1 MKTLFGK
8 VVLFFIFSIIPIAG
22 ITQETEWIDFPFTSS
37 SAQAQEFYKTGM
49 LAFTDVN
56 LNKAFEY
63 FKKASET
70 EPNFIMPN
78 LWMAM
83 FYFYTKD
90 MTKFKDF
97 AGKVLASS
105 YKLSESEMLIQEAL
119 KKMVNNPIA
128 NATPEGEKLVKLNPK
143 SLTAYQLL
151 SNFQGFEGD
160 WPAQNKTLQTM
171 LQLAKD
177 PAPIY
182 NALGYN
188 YLTQNNI
195 DDALPCFEK
204 YIASAPK
211 NPNAY
216 DSMGD
221 YYVKAQDFK
230 KAHVYFHKAFR
241 MDSINFKSSFEKAE
255 ALKDKLGY

>member
-8 VVLFFIFSIIPIAG
+8 IVAFFIFSLISIAG
-22 ITQETEWIDFPFTSS
+22 ITQNNEWIDFPVTSS
-37 SAQAQEFYKTGM
+37 SVQAQEFYKTGM

-56 LNKAFEY
+56 LNKAFDN
-63 FKKASET
+63 FKKATET
-70 EPNFIMPN
+70 EPGFIMPN
-78 LWMAM
+78 VWMAL
-83 FYFYTKD
+83 FYFYSKD
-90 MTKFKDF
+90 MAKFKDF
-97 AGKVLASS
+97 AGKALASS
-105 YKLSESEMLIQEAL
+105 YKLNESEMLIQEAL
-119 KKMVNNPIA
+119 KKMINNPIA
-128 NATPEGEKLVKLNPK
+128 NTIPEGEKLVKLNPK
-143 SLTAYQLL
+143 SLTAYQILAF
-151 SNFQGFEGD
+151 FQGYEGD
-160 WPAQNKTLQTM
+160 WPSQNKTLQTM

-195 DDALPCFEK
+195 DEALPYFEK
-204 YIASAPK
+204 YISAAPK

-230 KAHVYFHKAFR
+230 KAHIYFHKAFR
-241 MDSINFKSSFEKAE
+241 MDSINFKGSLVKAD